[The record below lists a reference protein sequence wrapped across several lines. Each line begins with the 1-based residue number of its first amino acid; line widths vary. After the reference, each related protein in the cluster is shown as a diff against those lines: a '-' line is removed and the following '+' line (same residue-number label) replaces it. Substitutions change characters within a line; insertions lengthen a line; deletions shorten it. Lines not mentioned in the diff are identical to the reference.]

1 MEDKRIKLNELKGD
15 LVRCIIPYKTND
27 GKEKQIEVYNIEG
40 ARRKQVLEKLNEIA
54 DKVNDFG
61 ELALDDYYAELI
73 SEFTDV
79 ELDKTNI
86 VEIMKN
92 PKMEWLVLQK
102 ELNDMIYELQYEHM
116 SEIIAQS
123 RLLIIAGME
132 KQMEKE
138 LEVFT
143 KQIENSNKMIN
154 NSNKMINK
162 DE

>member
-1 MEDKRIKLNELKGD
+1 MDRVKLNELKGD
-15 LVRCIIPYKTND
+15 LVRCVIPYKTND

-40 ARRKQVLEKLNEIA
+40 ERRKQVLEKLNEIA
-54 DKVNDFG
+54 DKVNQYG

-73 SEFTDV
+73 MEFPDI

-92 PKMEWLVLQK
+92 PRLEWLVLQK
-102 ELNDMIYELQYEHM
+102 ELNDMIYELQYEKM
-116 SEIIAQS
+116 CEIINQS
-123 RLLIIAGME
+123 RLLTITGLE

-154 NSNKMINK
+154 K

>member
-1 MEDKRIKLNELKGD
+1 MDRVKLNELKGD
-15 LVRCIIPYKTND
+15 LVRCIIPYKDNE

-40 ARRKQVLEKLNEIA
+40 ERRKQVLKKLNEIA
-54 DKVNDFG
+54 DKINDFG

-92 PKMEWLVLQK
+92 PRLEWLVLKQ
-102 ELNDMIYELQYEHM
+102 ELDSMIYELQYEHM

-123 RLLIIAGME
+123 RLLMITGME

-154 NSNKMINK
+154 K

>member
-1 MEDKRIKLNELKGD
+1 MDRVKLNELKGD
-15 LVRCIIPYKTND
+15 LVRCIIPYKDND

-40 ARRKQVLEKLNEIA
+40 ARRKQVLEKLNEIV

-61 ELALDDYYAELI
+61 ELALDDYYAEI
-73 SEFTDV
+73 IMEFTDI
-79 ELDKTNI
+79 ELDKTSI
-86 VEIMKN
+86 IEIMKN
-92 PKMEWLVLQK
+92 PKLEWLVLKQ
-102 ELNDMIYELQYEHM
+102 EMDSMIYELQYEHM
-116 SEIIAQS
+116 SELIAQS
-123 RLLIIAGME
+123 RLLMITGLE

-154 NSNKMINK
+154 K

>member
-1 MEDKRIKLNELKGD
+1 MEDKRVKLNELKHG
-15 LVRCIIPYKTND
+15 LIRTIIPYKDNE

-40 ARRKQVLEKLNEIA
+40 ERRKQVLEKLNEIA
-54 DKVNDFG
+54 DKVNQYG

-73 SEFTDV
+73 MEFTDI

-92 PKMEWLVLQK
+92 PKLEWLILKQ
-102 ELNDMIYELQYEHM
+102 EMDSMIYELQYEHM
-116 SEIIAQS
+116 SELIAQS
-123 RLLIIAGME
+123 RLLMITGME

-154 NSNKMINK
+154 K

>member
-1 MEDKRIKLNELKGD
+1 MDRVKLNELKGG
-15 LVRCIIPYKTND
+15 LVRCVIPYKTND

-40 ARRKQVLEKLNEIA
+40 ERRKQVLEKLNEIA
-54 DKVNDFG
+54 DKVNQYG

-73 SEFTDV
+73 MEFTDV

-92 PKMEWLVLQK
+92 PRLEWLVLQK
-102 ELNDMIYELQYEHM
+102 ELNDMIYELQYEKM
-116 SEIIAQS
+116 CEIINQS
-123 RLLIIAGME
+123 RLLTITGLE

-154 NSNKMINK
+154 KN
-162 DE
+162 E

>member
-1 MEDKRIKLNELKGD
+1 MDRVKLNELKGD

-27 GKEKQIEVYNIEG
+27 SKEKQIEVYNIEG
-40 ARRKQVLEKLNEIA
+40 ERRKQVLEKLNEIA

-61 ELALDDYYAELI
+61 ELALDDYYAEI
-73 SEFTDV
+73 IMEFTDI
-79 ELDKTNI
+79 ELDKTSI
-86 VEIMKN
+86 IEIMKN
-92 PKMEWLVLQK
+92 PKLEWLILKQ
-102 ELNDMIYELQYEHM
+102 EMDSMIYELQYEHM
-116 SEIIAQS
+116 SELIAQS
-123 RLLIIAGME
+123 RLLMITGME

-154 NSNKMINK
+154 K

>member
-1 MEDKRIKLNELKGD
+1 MEDKRVKLNELKGD
-15 LVRCIIPYKTND
+15 LVRCIIPYKDNE

-40 ARRKQVLEKLNEIA
+40 ERRKQVLEKLNEIV

-92 PKMEWLVLQK
+92 PRLEWLVLQK
-102 ELNDMIYELQYEHM
+102 ELNDMIYELQYENM
-116 SEIIAQS
+116 CEIINQS
-123 RLLIIAGME
+123 RLLTITGLE

-154 NSNKMINK
+154 K

>member
-1 MEDKRIKLNELKGD
+1 MEDKRVKLNELKHG
-15 LVRCIIPYKTND
+15 LIRTIIPYKDNE

-40 ARRKQVLEKLNEIA
+40 ERRKQVLEKLNEIV
-54 DKVNDFG
+54 DKINDFG

-92 PKMEWLVLQK
+92 PRLEWLVLQK
-102 ELNDMIYELQYEHM
+102 ELNDMIYELQYEQM
-116 SEIIAQS
+116 CEVIAQS
-123 RLLIIAGME
+123 RLLMITGME

-154 NSNKMINK
+154 K

>member
-1 MEDKRIKLNELKGD
+1 MNRVKLNELKGD

-40 ARRKQVLEKLNEIA
+40 ERRKQVLEKLNKIA
-54 DKVNDFG
+54 DKVNQYG

-73 SEFTDV
+73 MEFTDV

-92 PKMEWLVLQK
+92 PRLEWLVLQK
-102 ELNDMIYELQYEHM
+102 ELNDMIYELQYEKM
-116 SEIIAQS
+116 CEIINQS
-123 RLLIIAGME
+123 RLLTITGLE

-154 NSNKMINK
+154 K

>member
-1 MEDKRIKLNELKGD
+1 MEDKRVKLNELKEG
-15 LVRCIIPYKTND
+15 LIRCIIPYKDNE

-40 ARRKQVLEKLNEIA
+40 ERRKQVLEKLNEIA
-54 DKVNDFG
+54 DKVNQYG

-116 SEIIAQS
+116 SELIAQS
-123 RLLIIAGME
+123 RLLIITGME

-154 NSNKMINK
+154 K

>member
-1 MEDKRIKLNELKGD
+1 MNRVKLNELKGG

-40 ARRKQVLEKLNEIA
+40 ERRKQVLEKLNEIA
-54 DKVNDFG
+54 DKVNQYG

-92 PKMEWLVLQK
+92 PRLEWLVLQK
-102 ELNDMIYELQYEHM
+102 ELNDMIYELQYEKM
-116 SEIIAQS
+116 CEIINQS
-123 RLLIIAGME
+123 RLLTITGLE

-154 NSNKMINK
+154 K

>member
-1 MEDKRIKLNELKGD
+1 MDRVKLNELKGD
-15 LVRCIIPYKTND
+15 LVRCVIPYKTND

-40 ARRKQVLEKLNEIA
+40 ERRKQVLEKLNEIA
-54 DKVNDFG
+54 DKVNQYG

-73 SEFTDV
+73 MEFTDV

-92 PKMEWLVLQK
+92 ARLEWLVLQK
-102 ELNDMIYELQYEHM
+102 ELNDMIYELQYEKM
-116 SEIIAQS
+116 CEIINQS
-123 RLLIIAGME
+123 RLLTITGLE

-154 NSNKMINK
+154 K

>member
-1 MEDKRIKLNELKGD
+1 MNRVKLNELKGG
-15 LVRCIIPYKTND
+15 LIRCIIPYKTND

-40 ARRKQVLEKLNEIA
+40 ERRKQVLEKLNEIA
-54 DKVNDFG
+54 DKVNQYG

-92 PKMEWLVLQK
+92 PRLEWLVLQK
-102 ELNDMIYELQYEHM
+102 ELNDMIYELQYEKM
-116 SEIIAQS
+116 CEIINQS
-123 RLLIIAGME
+123 RLLTITGLE

-154 NSNKMINK
+154 K

>member
-1 MEDKRIKLNELKGD
+1 MDRVKLNELKGD

-40 ARRKQVLEKLNEIA
+40 ERRKQVLEKLNEIA
-54 DKVNDFG
+54 DKVNQYG

-73 SEFTDV
+73 LEFTDV

-92 PKMEWLVLQK
+92 PRLEWLVLQK
-102 ELNDMIYELQYEHM
+102 ELNDMIYELQYEKM
-116 SEIIAQS
+116 CEIINQS
-123 RLLIIAGME
+123 RLLTITGLE

-154 NSNKMINK
+154 K
-162 DE
+162 DK

>member
-1 MEDKRIKLNELKGD
+1 M
-15 LVRCIIPYKTND
+15 VPYKTND

-40 ARRKQVLEKLNEIA
+40 ERRKQVLEKLNEIA
-54 DKVNDFG
+54 DKVNQYG

-73 SEFTDV
+73 MEFTDV

-92 PKMEWLVLQK
+92 PRLEWLVLQK
-102 ELNDMIYELQYEHM
+102 ELNDMIYELQYEKM
-116 SEIIAQS
+116 CEIINQS
-123 RLLIIAGME
+123 RLLTITGLE

-154 NSNKMINK
+154 K

>member
-1 MEDKRIKLNELKGD
+1 MEDKRVKLNELKGD

-40 ARRKQVLEKLNEIA
+40 ERRKQVLEKLNDIA

-92 PKMEWLVLQK
+92 PRLEWLVLMN
-102 ELNDMIYELQYEHM
+102 ELNNMVYELQYEQM
-116 SEIIAQS
+116 CEIVSNS
-123 RLLIIAGME
+123 RLLILSGME
-132 KQMEKE
+132 SQMEKE
-138 LEVFT
+138 LNIFK
-143 KQIENSNKMIN
+143 KQIENSD
-154 NSNKMINK
+154 KMINK
-162 DE
+162 NE

>member
-1 MEDKRIKLNELKGD
+1 MDRVKLNELKGD
-15 LVRCIIPYKTND
+15 LVRCIIPYKDNE

-40 ARRKQVLEKLNEIA
+40 ERRKQVLEKLNEIA
-54 DKVNDFG
+54 DKVNQYG

-73 SEFTDV
+73 MEFTDV

-92 PKMEWLVLQK
+92 PRLEWLVLQK
-102 ELNDMIYELQYEHM
+102 ELNDMIYELQYERM
-116 SEIIAQS
+116 CEIINQS
-123 RLLIIAGME
+123 RLLTITGLE

-154 NSNKMINK
+154 K

>member
-1 MEDKRIKLNELKGD
+1 MEDKRIKLNELKGN
-15 LVRCIIPYKTND
+15 LVRCIIPYKDND
-27 GKEKQIEVYNIEG
+27 GKEKQIEVYSIEG
-40 ARRKQVLEKLNEIA
+40 ERRKQVLEKLNEIA
-54 DKVNDFG
+54 DKVNQYG

-73 SEFTDV
+73 MEFTDV

-92 PKMEWLVLQK
+92 PRLEWLVLQK

-116 SEIIAQS
+116 SELIAQS

-143 KQIENSNKMIN
+143 KQIENA
-154 NSNKMINK
+154 NKMINK
-162 DE
+162 NE

>member
-1 MEDKRIKLNELKGD
+1 MNRVKLNELKGG

-40 ARRKQVLEKLNEIA
+40 ERRKQVLEKLNEIA
-54 DKVNDFG
+54 DKVNQYG

-86 VEIMKN
+86 VEIIKN
-92 PKMEWLVLQK
+92 PSLPFLILKQ
-102 ELNDMIYELQYEHM
+102 ELDSMIYELQYEYM
-116 SEIIAQS
+116 SELIAQS
-123 RLLIIAGME
+123 RLLMITGME

-154 NSNKMINK
+154 K

>member
-1 MEDKRIKLNELKGD
+1 MDRVKLNELKEG
-15 LVRCIIPYKTND
+15 LIRCIIPYKTND

-40 ARRKQVLEKLNEIA
+40 ERRKQVLEKLNEIA
-54 DKVNDFG
+54 DKVNQYG

-73 SEFTDV
+73 LEFTDI

-92 PKMEWLVLQK
+92 PRLEWLVLQK
-102 ELNDMIYELQYEHM
+102 ELNDMIYELQYEKM
-116 SEIIAQS
+116 CEIINQS
-123 RLLIIAGME
+123 RLLTITGLE

-154 NSNKMINK
+154 K

>member
-1 MEDKRIKLNELKGD
+1 MEDKRVKLNELKGD

-27 GKEKQIEVYNIEG
+27 GKEKQIEVYSIEG
-40 ARRKQVLEKLNEIA
+40 ERRKQVLENLNEIVN
-54 DKVNDFG
+54 KVNDYG

-73 SEFTDV
+73 SEFTDIK
-79 ELDKTNI
+79 LDKTNI
-86 VEIMKN
+86 VEIIKN
-92 PKMEWLVLQK
+92 PSLPFLILKQ
-102 ELNDMIYELQYEHM
+102 ELDSMIYELQYEYM
-116 SEIIAQS
+116 SELIAQS
-123 RLLIIAGME
+123 RLLMITGME

-154 NSNKMINK
+154 K

>member
-1 MEDKRIKLNELKGD
+1 MDRVKLNELKGG
-15 LVRCIIPYKTND
+15 LIRCIIPYKDNE

-40 ARRKQVLEKLNEIA
+40 ERRKQVLEKLNEIV

-73 SEFTDV
+73 LEFTDI

-102 ELNDMIYELQYEHM
+102 ELNDMIYELQYEYM
-116 SEIIAQS
+116 SELIAQS
-123 RLLIIAGME
+123 RLLMITGLE

-154 NSNKMINK
+154 K

>member
-1 MEDKRIKLNELKGD
+1 MDRVKLNELKGD
-15 LVRCIIPYKTND
+15 LVRCIIPYKDNE

-54 DKVNDFG
+54 DKVNQYG

-73 SEFTDV
+73 MEFTDI

-92 PKMEWLVLQK
+92 PRLEWLILKQ
-102 ELNDMIYELQYEHM
+102 ELDSMIYELQYEHM
-116 SEIIAQS
+116 SELIAQS
-123 RLLIIAGME
+123 RLLTITGLE

-154 NSNKMINK
+154 K

>member
-1 MEDKRIKLNELKGD
+1 MNRVKLNELKGG
-15 LVRCIIPYKTND
+15 LIRCIIPYKTND

-40 ARRKQVLEKLNEIA
+40 ERRKQVLEKLNEMA

-86 VEIMKN
+86 VEIIKN
-92 PKMEWLVLQK
+92 PSLPFLILKQ
-102 ELNDMIYELQYEHM
+102 ELDSMIYELQYEYM
-116 SEIIAQS
+116 SELIAQS
-123 RLLIIAGME
+123 RLLMITGLE

-154 NSNKMINK
+154 K

>member
-1 MEDKRIKLNELKGD
+1 MEDKRVKLNELKEG
-15 LVRCIIPYKTND
+15 LIRCIIPYKDND
-27 GKEKQIEVYNIEG
+27 AKEKQIEVYSIEG
-40 ARRKQVLEKLNEIA
+40 ERRKQILEKLNEIA

-92 PKMEWLVLQK
+92 PRLEWLVLQK
-102 ELNDMIYELQYEHM
+102 ELNDMIYELQYEKM
-116 SEIIAQS
+116 CEIINQS
-123 RLLIIAGME
+123 RLLTITGLE

-154 NSNKMINK
+154 K

>member
-1 MEDKRIKLNELKGD
+1 MEDKRVKLNELKGN
-15 LVRCIIPYKTND
+15 LVRCIIPYKDNN

-40 ARRKQVLEKLNEIA
+40 ERRKQVLEKLNEIA

-73 SEFTDV
+73 SEFTDIK
-79 ELDKTNI
+79 LDKTNI
-86 VEIMKN
+86 VEIIKN
-92 PKMEWLVLQK
+92 PSLPFLILKQ
-102 ELNDMIYELQYEHM
+102 ELDSMIYELQYEYM
-116 SEIIAQS
+116 SELIAQS
-123 RLLIIAGME
+123 RLLTITGME

-154 NSNKMINK
+154 K

>member
-1 MEDKRIKLNELKGD
+1 MEDKRVKLNELKGN
-15 LVRCIIPYKTND
+15 LVRCIIPYKDNN

-40 ARRKQVLEKLNEIA
+40 ERRKQVLEKLNEIA

-73 SEFTDV
+73 SEFTDIK
-79 ELDKTNI
+79 LDKTNI
-86 VEIMKN
+86 VEIIKN
-92 PKMEWLVLQK
+92 PSLPFLILKQ
-102 ELNDMIYELQYEHM
+102 ELDSMIYELQYEYM
-116 SEIIAQS
+116 SELIAQS
-123 RLLIIAGME
+123 RLLTITGLE

-154 NSNKMINK
+154 K
-162 DE
+162 DK

>member
-1 MEDKRIKLNELKGD
+1 MEDKRVKLNELKHG
-15 LVRCIIPYKTND
+15 LIRTIIPYKDND
-27 GKEKQIEVYNIEG
+27 GKEKQIEVYSIEG
-40 ARRKQVLEKLNEIA
+40 ERRKQVLEKLNEIV
-54 DKVNDFG
+54 DKVNQYG

-73 SEFTDV
+73 MEFTDI

-92 PKMEWLVLQK
+92 PRLEWLVLQK
-102 ELNDMIYELQYEHM
+102 ELNDMIYELQYEKM
-116 SEIIAQS
+116 CEIINQS
-123 RLLIIAGME
+123 RLLTITGLE

-154 NSNKMINK
+154 K

>member
-1 MEDKRIKLNELKGD
+1 MDRVKLNELKGD
-15 LVRCIIPYKTND
+15 LVRCVIPYKDNN
-27 GKEKQIEVYNIEG
+27 GKEKQIEVYSIEG
-40 ARRKQVLEKLNEIA
+40 ERRKQVLENLNDIVN
-54 DKVNDFG
+54 KVNDYG
-61 ELALDDYYAELI
+61 ELALDDSYAELI

-92 PKMEWLVLQK
+92 PRLEWLILKQ
-102 ELNDMIYELQYEHM
+102 EMDSMIYELQYEHM
-116 SEIIAQS
+116 CEVIAQS
-123 RLLIIAGME
+123 RLLTITGME

-154 NSNKMINK
+154 K

>member
-1 MEDKRIKLNELKGD
+1 MEDKRVKLNELKGN
-15 LVRCIIPYKTND
+15 LIRCIIPYKDNN

-40 ARRKQVLEKLNEIA
+40 ERRKQVLEKLNEIA

-61 ELALDDYYAELI
+61 ELALDDYYAEI
-73 SEFTDV
+73 IMEFTDI
-79 ELDKTNI
+79 ELDKTSI
-86 VEIMKN
+86 IEIMKN
-92 PKMEWLVLQK
+92 PKLEWLVLKQ
-102 ELNDMIYELQYEHM
+102 EMDSMIYELQYEHM
-116 SEIIAQS
+116 SELIAQS
-123 RLLIIAGME
+123 RLLMITGME

-154 NSNKMINK
+154 K

>member
-1 MEDKRIKLNELKGD
+1 MNRVKLNELKGG
-15 LVRCIIPYKTND
+15 LIRCIIPYKTND

-40 ARRKQVLEKLNEIA
+40 ERRKQVLEKLNEMT

-86 VEIMKN
+86 VEIIKN
-92 PKMEWLVLQK
+92 PSLPFLILKQ
-102 ELNDMIYELQYEHM
+102 ELDSMIYELQYEYM
-116 SEIIAQS
+116 SELIAQS
-123 RLLIIAGME
+123 RLLMITGME

-154 NSNKMINK
+154 K

>member
-1 MEDKRIKLNELKGD
+1 MDRVKLNELKHG
-15 LVRCIIPYKTND
+15 LIRTIIPYKDNE

-40 ARRKQVLEKLNEIA
+40 ERRKQVLEKLNEIV
-54 DKVNDFG
+54 DKVNQYG

-73 SEFTDV
+73 SEFTDI

-92 PKMEWLVLQK
+92 PRLEWLVLQK
-102 ELNDMIYELQYEHM
+102 ELNDMIYELQYEKM
-116 SEIIAQS
+116 CEIINQS
-123 RLLIIAGME
+123 RLLTITGME

-154 NSNKMINK
+154 K

>member
-1 MEDKRIKLNELKGD
+1 MDRVKLNELKGD
-15 LVRCIIPYKTND
+15 LVRCIIPYKDNE

-40 ARRKQVLEKLNEIA
+40 ERRKQVLEKLNEIA

-61 ELALDDYYAELI
+61 ELALDDYYAEI
-73 SEFTDV
+73 IMEFTDI
-79 ELDKTNI
+79 ELDKTSI
-86 VEIMKN
+86 IEIMKN
-92 PKMEWLVLQK
+92 PKLEWLVLKQ
-102 ELNDMIYELQYEHM
+102 EMDSMIYELQYEHM
-116 SEIIAQS
+116 SELIAQS
-123 RLLIIAGME
+123 RLLMITGME

-154 NSNKMINK
+154 K